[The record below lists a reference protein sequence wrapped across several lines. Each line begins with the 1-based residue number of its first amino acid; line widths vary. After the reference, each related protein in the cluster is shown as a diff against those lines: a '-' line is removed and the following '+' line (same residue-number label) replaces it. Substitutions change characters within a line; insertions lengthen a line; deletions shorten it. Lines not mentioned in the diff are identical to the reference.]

1 MTNLHVWFSQEHTP
15 KGKGR
20 GKAASKNETA
30 AGRQDKDSDNK
41 QVRSQKMDEVG
52 KIVSGGSS
60 ATPDTVSRQVRNITV
75 FFIDIHVIIY
85 S

>member
-1 MTNLHVWFSQEHTP
+1 MTNLHIWFSQEHTA

-30 AGRQDKDSDNK
+30 AGRQDKDSDNNK
-41 QVRSQKMDEVG
+41 VRSQKMDEVG

-60 ATPDTVSRQVRNITV
+60 ATTDTVSREVRNITV
-75 FFIDIHVIIY
+75 FFMYIHVIIY